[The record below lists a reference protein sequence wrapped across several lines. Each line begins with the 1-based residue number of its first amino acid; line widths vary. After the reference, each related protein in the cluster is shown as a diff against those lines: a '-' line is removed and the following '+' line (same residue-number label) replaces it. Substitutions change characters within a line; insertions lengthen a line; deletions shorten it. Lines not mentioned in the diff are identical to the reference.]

1 MPVPEITA
9 SSFSLTDAEGK
20 ERAKLCLV
28 DQAPTLFF
36 YDTHHHPR
44 LQLGLNGDG
53 LPQIFLHG
61 LPAAVPTVKLECD
74 ALGSHVL
81 LSGGGRAQSYLFLK
95 NEGGSGLVFF
105 GPDGQRQIEV
115 LLTADGSARWTLWDP
130 AGNVI
135 ASSSA
140 TPA

>member
-1 MPVPEITA
+1 MSPSEVAA
-9 SSFSLTDAEGK
+9 SSYSLTDAQGQ

-44 LQLGLNGDG
+44 LQLGLTGDG
-53 LPQIFLHG
+53 LPRIFLHG

-95 NEGGSGLVFF
+95 NEGGSGLVLF
-105 GPDGQRQIEV
+105 GADGQRQIEV
-115 LLTADGSARWTLWDP
+115 LLAADGSARWTLWDP

-135 ASSSA
+135 ASSNA